1 MRGTMVA
8 TTTTITT
15 QQNAATQPAAARW
28 LHTEGFPPARHD
40 HGPLLVRKFQGIRDN
55 DDERDSFVAYLKDIS
70 GVDLLSHQQEQ
81 ALALRVQ
88 AGDQDARRQFIEAN
102 TRLVISIARKYVGHG
117 IDLIDLIQEG
127 NIGLI
132 TAVDKF
138 DLTKGKRFSS
148 YATWWIFQAVNRA
161 VEERNGAIHIPS
173 WASAELR
180 RIRHAQRRCLQTLGR
195 EARIEEIAGETG
207 IDATRVQDLLRAM
220 STPASLDAASHGAEE
235 DLTLGGLLE
244 DEEAESV
251 EDVVV
256 KEVGEAEL
264 MQRLRQVLS
273 PREYEIVRL
282 RYGLTTGS
290 QREHT
295 LEEIGRMWGI
305 SRERVRQLEAGALAK
320 LRLGASFLFPHCFFS
335 EEGGSQL

>member
-1 MRGTMVA
+1 
-8 TTTTITT
+8 
-15 QQNAATQPAAARW
+15 
-28 LHTEGFPPARHD
+28 
-40 HGPLLVRKFQGIRDN
+40 
-55 DDERDSFVAYLKDIS
+55 
-70 GVDLLSHQQEQ
+70 
-81 ALALRVQ
+81 
-88 AGDQDARRQFIEAN
+88 
-102 TRLVISIARKYVGHG
+102 
-117 IDLIDLIQEG
+117 
-127 NIGLI
+127 
-132 TAVDKF
+132 
-138 DLTKGKRFSS
+138 
-148 YATWWIFQAVNRA
+148 
-161 VEERNGAIHIPS
+161 
-173 WASAELR
+173 
-180 RIRHAQRRCLQTLGR
+180 
-195 EARIEEIAGETG
+195 
-207 IDATRVQDLLRAM
+207 M

-282 RYGLTTGS
+282 RYGLATGS